1 MFLNTVFLE
10 ILMFFSETRQLS
22 FPIVVIKKKFY
33 LLCVF
38 LKDKRF
44 ASLFPKSKFCNE
56 TLVKPGSYG
65 IHDTMRDGIT
75 SAMQD
80 AGAAHPLQL
89 SEKSYHR
96 NIQRQEFSALRN
108 AQGLHMPMKLQ
119 MERTILSRV
128 HRLPGLES
136 SRASL
141 RSVLDDYDLGFED
154 MLCGPRHSYSLVADR
169 DAFERNPELL
179 P

>member
-56 TLVKPGSYG
+56 TLVKPGAYG
-65 IHDTMRDGIT
+65 IHDTMRDGYLLFSWLSVISFLFFIT
-75 SAMQD
+75 F
-80 AGAAHPLQL
+80 HFTL
-89 SEKSYHR
+89 K
-96 NIQRQEFSALRN
+96 
-108 AQGLHMPMKLQ
+108 
-119 MERTILSRV
+119 
-128 HRLPGLES
+128 
-136 SRASL
+136 
-141 RSVLDDYDLGFED
+141 
-154 MLCGPRHSYSLVADR
+154 
-169 DAFERNPELL
+169 
-179 P
+179 